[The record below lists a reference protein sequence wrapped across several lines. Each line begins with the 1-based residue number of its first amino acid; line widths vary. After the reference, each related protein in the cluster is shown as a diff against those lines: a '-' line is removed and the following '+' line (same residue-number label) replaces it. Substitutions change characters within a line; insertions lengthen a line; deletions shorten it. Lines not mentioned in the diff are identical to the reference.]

1 MHQGTQV
8 VQLRVHVVE
17 GARAWEG
24 LQDLIDGHVAACD
37 RCLMR
42 GVLLWSLFEV
52 SAIQKTYTVCL
63 FLETKKLGLALQGR
77 QIRSLKDLISCPS

>member
-17 GARAWEG
+17 GGRAWEG
-24 LQDLIDGHVAACD
+24 LQDLIHGHIAACYP
-37 RCLMR
+37 CLMK
-42 GVLLWSLFEV
+42 GVLLLSSFEV
-52 SAIQKTYTVCL
+52 SAIQKTYMVGL

-77 QIRSLKDLISCPS
+77 QIRSLKDLISYPS